1 MPRAV
6 GEEAKEAK
14 VKRRIR
20 QKLHELGYDD
30 ATSSQMVRRV
40 PCDEDG
46 YERWF
51 ALR

>member
-30 ATSSQMVRRV
+30 ADWVEASLPMRNLSVFV
-40 PCDEDG
+40 NG
-46 YERWF
+46 F
-51 ALR
+51 